1 MLKLLSFCQMQSNWI
16 FVKLLFM
23 VENSTKRNCMVEN
36 GAVDVAHNWVSC
48 YRLKICY
55 IKNKQ
60 KILFVKRRKKHTL
73 SYFITPQK
81 KSLFSVWN
89 RILYLSRKKYD
100 INIFFWLLLLLCSVL
115 PLDWNLVLKSRL
127 LFVSPTGMYGVSS
140 NSSRYHDYFWLQAV
154 NSG

>member
-48 YRLKICY
+48 YRLKIA
-55 IKNKQ
+55 
-60 KILFVKRRKKHTL
+60 T
-73 SYFITPQK
+73 
-81 KSLFSVWN
+81 
-89 RILYLSRKKYD
+89 SRTNKKYCSWREEKNTHYH
-100 INIFFWLLLLLCSVL
+100 ILLHHKKIPFFCLKSNTVFKPEKIRYKYFFWLLLLLCSVL
-115 PLDWNLVLKSRL
+115 PLDWNFVLKSRL

-140 NSSRYHDYFWLQAV
+140 NSSRYHDYFWLRAV